1 MIKQDKRIDLRVTQA
16 ELELLDEYCQL
27 VGKNRTDVLRE
38 FIHSLKKK
46 IRNAEKY
53 SISSDF
59 RLPSNT
65 S

>member
-1 MIKQDKRIDLRVTQA
+1 MAKQDKRIDLRVTQA

-46 IRNAEKY
+46 MRSAQKY
-53 SISSDF
+53 SV
-59 RLPSNT
+59 
-65 S
+65 